1 MNIDQEL
8 MKALKQTHA
17 ATRRRPQ
24 GCEERPHGR
33 HRGAGHI
40 LDLLSVENG
49 VSQQQIA
56 GALDIRPQSVSEAIA
71 TLEARGFIRKESS
84 SADRRITLIYLT
96 EEGQRHAAIL
106 AQEREAHARRFF
118 SVLTEE
124 EKTTLMTL
132 LTKLNT
138 TKECD

>member
-1 MNIDQEL
+1 MNIDQQL
-8 MKALKQTHA
+8 MKHLKQTLA
-17 ATRRRPQ
+17 SVRRHPH
-24 GCEERPHGR
+24 GDPEHHGR

-40 LDLLSVENG
+40 LDLLSIENG

-56 GALDIRPQSVSEAIA
+56 GALCIRPQSVSEAIA

-84 SADRRITLIYLT
+84 AADRRITLIYLT

-106 AQEREAHARRFF
+106 AREREAHAQRFF
-118 SVLTEE
+118 SVLRDD
-124 EKTTLMTL
+124 EKATLLTL